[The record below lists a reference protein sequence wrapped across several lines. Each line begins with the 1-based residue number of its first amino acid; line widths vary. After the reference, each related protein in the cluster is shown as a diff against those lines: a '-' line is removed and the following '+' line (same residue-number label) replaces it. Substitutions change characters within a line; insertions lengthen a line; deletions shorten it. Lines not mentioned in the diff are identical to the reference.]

1 MLRAERISRGV
12 DRRRSAILE
21 VARDLLS
28 RDGMAAFTMERV
40 ADEAGYARTAIYR
53 YFSSREE
60 LIVELAAES
69 LELRVELYRRIAR
82 FEGRPRERMVA
93 FGEVTC
99 LLYPRHVL
107 PQVFAFAHAVL
118 EKTSESSQER
128 LRALQQEDA
137 ELIASVAREAVA
149 NGDLDL
155 SLGITLEEVL
165 FGLNAFSQGMFERI
179 ELAAAVRWSRRS
191 ARRPAAHGRPPA
203 RRPRLAA
210 PLERVG
216 LPRDH
221 GADLRRGLPAS
232 VAGGPRPDRR
242 GFPGNSGLENGGS
255 VTRID
260 VEAGWQWSRLN
271 GRTGGA
277 RPRRGR
283 DSMRTKG
290 WIAALAM
297 LTMLIGVPAV
307 HADGP
312 QTGTLEGRV
321 LDAEGKP
328 LPGVTVNLAGPQGQ
342 SSTVTGDDGDFRFG
356 LLVAGEYTVGATL
369 EGLGSTE
376 VDGPARRRTAPAA
389 RTSRSAARPPR
400 PSPSPRKRR

>member
-1 MLRAERISRGV
+1 MCFPR
-12 DRRRSAILE
+12 
-21 VARDLLS
+21 
-28 RDGMAAFTMERV
+28 
-40 ADEAGYARTAIYR
+40 
-53 YFSSREE
+53 SSR
-60 LIVELAAES
+60 L
-69 LELRVELYRRIAR
+69 
-82 FEGRPRERMVA
+82 
-93 FGEVTC
+93 
-99 LLYPRHVL
+99 
-107 PQVFAFAHAVL
+107 AHAVL

-128 LRALQQEDA
+128 LRALQREDA
-137 ELIASVAREAVA
+137 ELNASVAREAVA

-155 SLGITLEEVL
+155 SIGITLEEVL

-179 ELAAAVRWSRRS
+179 ELTAAVGWSRRS
-191 ARRPAAHGRPPA
+191 PRRPAAHGWPPA

-210 PLERVG
+210 AVGRVG

-232 VAGGPRPDRR
+232 VAGGSGADRR
-242 GFPGNSGLENGGS
+242 GFPGDAGLENGRS
-255 VTRID
+255 MTRID

-297 LTMLIGVPAV
+297 LTMLIGVAAV

-312 QTGTLEGRV
+312 QTGTLEGRA

-342 SSTVTGDDGDFRFG
+342 TSTVTGDDGELPVRA
-356 LLVAGEYTVGATL
+356 AGGGRVHGGRHARRARL
-369 EGLGSTE
+369 DRGG
-376 VDGPARRRTAPAA
+376 GPARRRTAPAA

-400 PSPSPRKRR
+400 PSPSPRRRR